1 MVLALKSSGWVLPR
15 LLESEHP
22 EPQPVGHKLGA
33 IRQQL
38 RLGDVLVVLR
48 RPNALVQGG
57 LGGRGGDSEQSR
69 LRRIPRMRRRLPGL
83 SEEEWPTYGHS
94 QLKAG
99 NGRNRPSERSFP
111 NTSSIRQQSH
121 ALRVYDL
128 RLIKRVQP
136 LCGTEAGTHRVL
148 ERLRNRNNLRVPER
162 ATRLNS

>member
-69 LRRIPRMRRRLPGL
+69 SRRIPRMRRRASRTFGGGVADIWTLAAEG
-83 SEEEWPTYGHS
+83 W
-94 QLKAG
+94 
-99 NGRNRPSERSFP
+99 
-111 NTSSIRQQSH
+111 
-121 ALRVYDL
+121 
-128 RLIKRVQP
+128 
-136 LCGTEAGTHRVL
+136 
-148 ERLRNRNNLRVPER
+148 
-162 ATRLNS
+162 